1 MTVVETPG
9 FIRDASAALTDE
21 ERTDMIFFLAANPE
35 AGDIMAETGGGRKLR
50 WKAQGRG
57 KRGGVRVIY
66 YFHNESLP
74 LFLLNV
80 FAKNEQ
86 ANLTR
91 AERNAMKALLPRLI
105 AGYRKRMNNEEK
117 EYCQSSEGECWQPD
131 NCQPPG
137 SRRLGRR

>member
-1 MTVVETPG
+1 MLSVPMTVVETPG
-9 FIRDASAALTDE
+9 FIRDASAALTDA
-21 ERTDMIFFLAANPE
+21 ERADMIFFPR
-35 AGDIMAETGGGRKLR
+35 GKPGGGRNHGRDGRRPKVALEGT
-50 WKAQGRG
+50 GRG

-86 ANLTR
+86 ANLTG

-105 AGYRKRMNNEEK
+105 AGYRKRMT
-117 EYCQSSEGECWQPD
+117 
-131 NCQPPG
+131 
-137 SRRLGRR
+137 L